1 MASDPRLAPDVCG
14 PSPHDPPRTT
24 PGPLPPMRSR
34 RRATRRSGTP
44 GTTGLPVAAA
54 GSPPSPVPG
63 TPHSGPR
70 AADASP
76 GPTLSAIHRAVDG
89 SQADHATG
97 SRPTQLPLSGP
108 DAQSAAPVRRGG
120 SPRAGALRDS
130 AFGALVLAHPAA
142 FAVLACYALA
152 AMVVPTLTAAP
163 VSDDWVY
170 SRSVEILLREGDLRV
185 LDLSVITLLF
195 QVAWGGFFSLVFG
208 LSFGAMRLST
218 IVLTALSGVAF
229 YAMLGQLA
237 VPRPRAALGTAVYL
251 FNPLAFVLG
260 FSFMTDP
267 HFAAMLVITL
277 ALTVR
282 GLRPDAP
289 SRQATVLGSVAAA
302 GAILV
307 RQQGVLIPFAVVLY
321 LVAARRLRPDRAGV
335 RLFLDIVAI
344 PAVTTVLY
352 YAWLF
357 FIHGVPEQQDAFLD
371 QVLGAGLGGS
381 WQLVR
386 LMTVI
391 EMVYVGFI
399 ILPLVLGTLV
409 GALHLVRRPV
419 TRRPPARSRRPV
431 VHRRS
436 ADPGRRSRAA
446 QPGITR
452 HLRLTRTGIPGVL
465 FLGGWV
471 VVLVAGLVW
480 FAGGPASFGPL
491 RMPYVS
497 QFVGLHGLGPSD
509 LWGGR
514 PWLTENVVRTQDLLT
529 YASALGSLV
538 FAVTIARRMGDPGSP
553 DRAGAA
559 LVAAVGLWQ
568 VVGVLPPSFHFRTW
582 IISVD
587 RYLLPLLPVAIALF
601 LWSLRGVRF
610 STPVAWVAI
619 AAVGMYSVVATRD
632 FLVFQ
637 DATWEFAAYA
647 HEEIGVPL
655 TRLDAG
661 SSWDGYHLYEYSV
674 ANAIPHQSPGGP
686 WWTHLFA
693 TATDSSYVVTSQI
706 TTPPGYQVIAWTE
719 YSSWL
724 HDRPVYLFLMQRT
737 EIAPPPV

>member
-1 MASDPRLAPDVCG
+1 MRGDVASGTTGAASTRSKDGKAWGFVIDRARPGDPAARRTARPTAPG
-14 PSPHDPPRTT
+14 RTNAPPRT
-24 PGPLPPMRSR
+24 
-34 RRATRRSGTP
+34 
-44 GTTGLPVAAA
+44 
-54 GSPPSPVPG
+54 
-63 TPHSGPR
+63 
-70 AADASP
+70 
-76 GPTLSAIHRAVDG
+76 
-89 SQADHATG
+89 
-97 SRPTQLPLSGP
+97 
-108 DAQSAAPVRRGG
+108 APF
-120 SPRAGALRDS
+120 RDS
-130 AFGALVLAHPAA
+130 AVGSLVRAHPTACL
-142 FAVLACYALA
+142 VLACYALA
-152 AMVVPTLTAAP
+152 AIVVPTLTAAP

-195 QVAWGGFFSLVFG
+195 QVAWGGFFSLLFG

-218 IVLTALSGVAF
+218 VVLTALSGVAF

-267 HFAAMLVITL
+267 HFAATLVISM

-289 SRQATVLGSVAAA
+289 SRQATILGSVVAA
-302 GAILV
+302 GAVLV

-321 LVAARRLRPDRAGV
+321 LLAARRLRPDRAGV
-335 RLFLDIVAI
+335 RLLLDIVAI
-344 PAVTTVLY
+344 PAATTVAY
-352 YAWLF
+352 YVWLF
-357 FIHGVPEQQDAFLD
+357 FFHGVPEQQDAFLD
-371 QVLGAGLGGS
+371 QVFGAGIGGS

-391 EMVYVGFI
+391 EMVYIGFI

-409 GALHLVRRPV
+409 GTRHLVRRSARPGRNDRPGQTSPSRR
-419 TRRPPARSRRPV
+419 TRPSWRATLSRRPSPV
-431 VHRRS
+431 RR
-436 ADPGRRSRAA
+436 PGLIRH
-446 QPGITR
+446 PG
-452 HLRLTRTGIPGVL
+452 LPGAL
-465 FLGGWV
+465 FLGAWA
-471 VVLVAGLVW
+471 VVLAAGLVW
-480 FAGGPASFGPL
+480 FAGGPAGFGPL

-514 PWLTENVVRTQDLLT
+514 PWLTEDGIRVQDLWT

-538 FAVTIARRMGDPGSP
+538 FAVTIARRLGDPRSP

-559 LVAAVGLWQ
+559 LVAVIGLWQ

-601 LWSLRGVRF
+601 LWSVRGVRF
-610 STPVAWVAI
+610 SAPIAWVAI
-619 AAVGMYSVVATRD
+619 TAVGVYSMVATRD

-647 HEEIGVPL
+647 QEEIGVPL

-661 SSWDGYHLYEYSV
+661 SSWDGYHLYEFSA
-674 ANAIPHQSPGGP
+674 ANAIPQQSPGGP

-693 TATDSSYVVTSQI
+693 TATDSSYVITSVI
-706 TTPPGYQVIAWTE
+706 GTPPGYQVIAWTE

-724 HDRPVYLFLMQRT
+724 HDRPVYLFLMQRI
-737 EIAPPPV
+737 EMGPPPV

>member
-1 MASDPRLAPDVCG
+1 
-14 PSPHDPPRTT
+14 T
-24 PGPLPPMRSR
+24 
-34 RRATRRSGTP
+34 RRAT
-44 GTTGLPVAAA
+44 
-54 GSPPSPVPG
+54 
-63 TPHSGPR
+63 
-70 AADASP
+70 
-76 GPTLSAIHRAVDG
+76 
-89 SQADHATG
+89 
-97 SRPTQLPLSGP
+97 
-108 DAQSAAPVRRGG
+108 G
-120 SPRAGALRDS
+120 SPRGVALRDS
-130 AFGALVLAHPAA
+130 ALGSLVRAHPAA
-142 FAVLACYALA
+142 CVVLACYALA
-152 AMVVPTLTAAP
+152 AAVIPTLTAAP

-195 QVAWGGFFSLVFG
+195 QVAWGGFFSLLFG

-218 IVLTALSGVAF
+218 VVLTALSGVAF

-237 VPRPRAALGTAVYL
+237 VPRPRAAIGTAVYL

-267 HFAAMLVITL
+267 QFTAMLVITM

-302 GAILV
+302 GTILV

-321 LVAARRLRPDRAGV
+321 LIAARRLRPDRAGL
-335 RLFLDIVAI
+335 RLFLDVVAI
-344 PAVTTVLY
+344 PAATTVAY

-371 QVLGAGLGGS
+371 QVFGAGIGGT
-381 WQLVR
+381 WELVR
-386 LMTVI
+386 LMTVV
-391 EMVYVGFI
+391 EMVYLGFI
-399 ILPLVLGTLV
+399 VLPLVLGALA
-409 GALHLVRRPV
+409 GARHLIRRP
-419 TRRPPARSRRPV
+419 RL
-431 VHRRS
+431 
-436 ADPGRRSRAA
+436 PGA
-446 QPGITR
+446 
-452 HLRLTRTGIPGVL
+452 V
-465 FLGGWV
+465 FLGAWLA
-471 VVLVAGLVW
+471 VLVAGLAW
-480 FAGGPASFGPL
+480 FAGGPAGFGPL
-491 RMPYVS
+491 KMPYVS

-514 PWLTENVVRTQDLLT
+514 PWLNEDGVVIQDVWT
-529 YASALGSLV
+529 YASAFGSLV
-538 FAVTIARRMGDPGSP
+538 FAVAIGRKLGGPRSP

-559 LVAAVGLWQ
+559 LVAVIGVWQ
-568 VVGVLPPSFHFRTW
+568 VIGVLPPSFHFRTW

-610 STPVAWVAI
+610 STPVAWAAI
-619 AAVGMYSVVATRD
+619 AAVGIYSMVATRD

-661 SSWDGYHLYEYSV
+661 SSWDGYHLYEFSV

-686 WWTHLFA
+686 WWTNLFA
-693 TATDSSYVVTSQI
+693 TATDSSFVITSAI
-706 TTPPGYQVIAWTE
+706 GTPPGYQVIAWTE

-724 HDRPVYLFLMQRT
+724 HDRPVYLFLMQRI
-737 EIAPPPV
+737 EVVPPSV